1 MNGMGHVPTSRELYE
16 SFMKFEN
23 ARDPGITITYQ
34 ADSVNRDV
42 VYNVKFKE
50 NFLKDGPESPES
62 HAIGFSFRG
71 VSRSNSDPNATCN
84 CYFIYNHDPVYPTQD
99 EPFPFKQ
106 ITAFERFVKVH
117 LIKRTISVEDLE
129 QRLNILESNNTKFE
143 NMMRELLHIFRLH
156 VEGSV

>member
-1 MNGMGHVPTSRELYE
+1 MNGMGHIPTSEELYK
-16 SFMKFEN
+16 SFMKFEI
-23 ARDPGITITYQ
+23 ASDPGITITSQ
-34 ADSVNRDV
+34 ADSVDRDV

-50 NFLKDGPESPES
+50 NFLKDDPES

-84 CYFIYNHDPVYPTQD
+84 CYFIYDHDPVYPTQD
-99 EPFPFKQ
+99 EPFPFKR
-106 ITAFERFVKVH
+106 ITAFEKFVEQH

-129 QRLNILESNNTKFE
+129 QRLNILESNNTRFE

-156 VEGSV
+156 VESSV